1 MIRLFPCGWCH
12 SHHSKE
18 LWLIDII
25 TIILKNRVYVTSYF
39 HSSSP
44 YISLLIITIISICN
58 NTLQLPSQMV
68 LITQVKGSCQM
79 FPHHLQ
85 ALKGRQMPPHPRVAI
100 MEMVTIVIIIII
112 ITIIVIIMRVTIQV
126 RLLLWW
132 KACTTEKRKNIG
144 MLIEFSNSR

>member
-1 MIRLFPCGWCH
+1 MNWLENFH
-12 SHHSKE
+12 VVDATHHSKE

-25 TIILKNRVYVTSYF
+25 TIILTSWVSGISCF
-39 HSSSP
+39 HSWSP

-100 MEMVTIVIIIII
+100 MEIVTIIIII
-112 ITIIVIIMRVTIQV
+112 IIVIIMRVTTQV
-126 RLLLWW
+126 RLLQWW
-132 KACTTEKRKNIG
+132 KVCLSEERKNIG
-144 MLIEFSNSR
+144 MLIEFSYSR